1 MSAALADGFAAAW
14 SGRDPAAFLTL
25 CASDVHYEDPLC
37 AAPLHGP
44 MGIAGHARM
53 LWDGFP
59 DARMETAGEALAG
72 GGGGGG
78 RNLALPM
85 RVSGTQTEPFAGL
98 PASGRFLSVHG
109 VFYCELDSSGER
121 LWRVRGFF
129 DAYRAGVELGVLPE
143 RGSVRER
150 ALLMLQGYGL
160 RLGGG

>member
-1 MSAALADGFAAAW
+1 MSATTTLAEPFARAW
-14 SGRDPAAFLTL
+14 SGRDPAAFVAL
-25 CASDVHYEDPLC
+25 CANDLHYEDPLC
-37 AAPLHGP
+37 AEPLHGP
-44 MGIAGHARM
+44 MGLAAHARK

-59 DARMETAGEALAG
+59 DARMEASGEPLS
-72 GGGGGG
+72 GG

-109 VFYCELDSSGER
+109 VFYCELDLAGDR

-129 DAYRAGVELGVLPE
+129 DAYGAGVELGVLPQ